1 MDEEVQNWWVNRRQ
15 LRVEG
20 ADKETQAGAVE
31 SRVAVMCHEILR
43 RRAAP
48 EAMSKVPKWIR

>member
-43 RRAAP
+43 RRAGRRP
-48 EAMSKVPKWIR
+48 